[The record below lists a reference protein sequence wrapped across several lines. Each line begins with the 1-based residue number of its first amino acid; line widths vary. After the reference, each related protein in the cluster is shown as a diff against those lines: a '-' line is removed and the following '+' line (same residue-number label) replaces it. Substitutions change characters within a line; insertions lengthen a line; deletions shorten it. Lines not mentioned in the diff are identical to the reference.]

1 MMDQLLALP
10 DDMFKQHLIQYISMR
25 DICRFDNIIRC
36 HKYRQLFLNKLMNTK
51 LSYDNSNNNR
61 IYEVVN
67 ANCLYWLAKR
77 KLYLMEI
84 SLNSTIN
91 NNNLNIIM
99 LRKHNIFKYILSLD
113 LISCTNLID
122 DDIAI
127 LSNYAS
133 SVTSIYLAT
142 DNLHQH
148 EENHPQQQQ
157 HEHPQ
162 LTTNSIILIS
172 KKCLNLINIHIYGN
186 FMNIDYGIISLS
198 MYCNNNIQIL
208 MLHKCNNLTDTSLL
222 SISKNCKFLKILFLI
237 FSSKITDA
245 SILAISE
252 NCLFLENLNVD
263 NLFLLTNQS
272 IFSLAKYSKYLL
284 SLNIRNCIE
293 INDDSII
300 ELVKKCIYLN
310 RLIIYGCQNISMN
323 CIQNMRSIRSSL
335 TIHDII

>member
-1 MMDQLLALP
+1 MMDKLLALP
-10 DDMFKQHLIQYISMR
+10 DDMFKHHLLQYFSMR
-25 DICRFDNIIRC
+25 DICRFEDTIRC

-51 LSYDNSNNNR
+51 LSYNDNNNR
-61 IYEVVN
+61 SYQVIN
-67 ANCLYWLAKR
+67 AITLYWLAKR
-77 KLYLMEI
+77 QLYVIEI

-113 LISCTNLID
+113 LISCNNLID

-127 LSNYAS
+127 LSHYAS

-142 DNLHQH
+142 DNQHQ
-148 EENHPQQQQ
+148 PQQQ
-157 HEHPQ
+157 HEHTQ

-172 KKCLNLINIHIYGN
+172 KKCLKLINIHISGN

-198 MYCNNNIQIL
+198 LYCNNNIQIL
-208 MLHKCNNLTDTSLL
+208 MLHKCYDLTDVSLL
-222 SISKNCKFLKILFLI
+222 SISKNCKNLKILFLI
-237 FSSKITDA
+237 FSSKITDE

-252 NCLFLENLNVD
+252 NCLYLENLNVD
-263 NLFLLTNQS
+263 NLYQLTNQS
-272 IFSLAKYSKYLL
+272 IFSLAKYSKYLV

-293 INDDSII
+293 INDDSIM
-300 ELVKKCIYLN
+300 ELVKNCIYLN

-323 CIQNMRSIRSSL
+323 CIQHMRSIRSSL
-335 TIHDII
+335 IIHDII

>member
-1 MMDQLLALP
+1 MDQLLALP
-10 DDMFKQHLIQYISMR
+10 DDMFKNHLLQYFSMR
-25 DICRFDNIIRC
+25 EICRFDREIRC

-61 IYEVVN
+61 SYEVVN
-67 ANCLYWLAKR
+67 AICLYWLARR
-77 KLYLMEI
+77 KLYIIEI

-113 LISCTNLID
+113 LISCCNLID

-127 LSNYAS
+127 LSHYAS

-142 DNLHQH
+142 DNQHQH
-148 EENHPQQQQ
+148 EENHPQQLQ
-157 HEHPQ
+157 HEQTQ

-172 KKCLNLINIHIYGN
+172 KKCLKLINIHISGN

-198 MYCNNNIQIL
+198 LHCNNNIQIL
-208 MLHKCNNLTDTSLL
+208 MLHKCYDLTDISLL
-222 SISKNCKFLKILFLI
+222 SISKNCKNLKILFLI
-237 FSSKITDA
+237 FSSKITDEG
-245 SILAISE
+245 ILAISE
-252 NCLFLENLNVD
+252 NCLSLEVLNVD
-263 NLFLLTNQS
+263 NLYQLTNHS
-272 IFSLAKYSKYLL
+272 IFSLAKYSKYLI

-293 INDDSII
+293 INDESIM
-300 ELVKKCIYLN
+300 ELVKQCIYLN
-310 RLIIYGCQNISMN
+310 RLILYGCQNISMN
-323 CIQNMRSIRSSL
+323 CIQYMRSIRSSL